1 MRFAVAFAVAVCG
14 LWGQSLTE
22 PLPMIAGDPLQ
33 ALRLSLASG
42 PGRATVERVAA
53 EGAEFNEALKLTTS
67 ALPSNEWDIRVRT
80 LGAAAV
86 KRDDAVLATFWLKC
100 LEPTNGECVVRL
112 NVERRDSPYTK
123 SYSQPLLAGPDWRQF
138 KIYFQMAEDYAPGG
152 YYVDFW
158 FSQQTQVA
166 LLGGVAVNNYGP
178 GVKAV
183 DLGLDPLYEGAA
195 PDAPWRA
202 AAEER
207 IEQIRKGDL
216 AVEVVDG
223 EGNPV
228 PGAEVRARMTR
239 HAFGWGTAIAADL
252 LLGERRSA
260 SGTDVENY
268 RRMFLENFNMVVFE
282 NDLKWPQWEAN
293 RARALN
299 GIQWML
305 DHGITKIRGHNL
317 VWPNWQYLPA
327 DLSKLQSDPEALRK
341 RVLDH
346 IQDEVAATR
355 GSVQEWDVLNEPYT
369 NKALQQILGDAEMA
383 AWFKKAREY
392 DPGVALFVND
402 YNILAA
408 NGADIAHRNG
418 YYDIIRYLI
427 EQEAPLDGIGMQG
440 HFGSPTPPEM
450 MRWIL
455 DRFAPF
461 GKQIEI
467 TEFDFNTKDEALQA
481 AFTRDLL
488 ITAFS
493 HPAVTNF
500 LMWGFWEGSHWLPQG
515 AMVRKDWSVKPN
527 FEVWREMVYGKWWTD
542 EKGAAGEDGVFR
554 VRGFRGD
561 YEVEAAQGERKGR
574 AVVSIGTEGASV
586 KVVLN

>member
-1 MRFAVAFAVAVCG
+1 MRFLAVLAGVTCG
-14 LWGQSLTE
+14 LWGQSPTQPV
-22 PLPMIAGDPLQ
+22 PLIAGDPLQ
-33 ALRLSLASG
+33 ALRLTLGSG
-42 PGRATVERVAA
+42 PGRATAERVAA
-53 EGAEFNEALKLTTS
+53 EGAGFNEALKLTTT
-67 ALPSNEWDIRVRT
+67 ALPANEWDIRVRA

-86 KRDDAVLATFWLKC
+86 KKDDAVLATFWLKC
-100 LEPTNGECVVRL
+100 VEPADGECVIRL

-123 SYSQPLLAGPDWRQF
+123 SYSQPVLAGPEWKQF

-158 FSQQTQVA
+158 FSQQRQVA
-166 LLGGVAVNNYGP
+166 LLGGITVDDYGQ
-178 GVKAV
+178 GVKGV

-195 PDAPWRA
+195 ADAPWRA

-207 IEQIRKGDL
+207 IEKLRKGEL
-216 AVEVVDG
+216 VVEVVDA

-228 PGAEVRARMTR
+228 PGAQVRARMTR

-260 SGTDVENY
+260 SASDVENY
-268 RRMFLENFNMVVFE
+268 RRLLLENFNMVVFE
-282 NDLKWPQWEAN
+282 NDLKWPPWEAN
-293 RARALN
+293 RARALS

-317 VWPNWQYLPA
+317 VWPNWQYLPK
-327 DLSKLQSDPEALRK
+327 DLAELQSDPEALRK

-346 IQDEVAATR
+346 IQDEVTATR

-369 NKALQQILGDAEMA
+369 NKALQKILGDAEMA

-392 DPGVALFVND
+392 DPGVALFIND
-402 YNILAA
+402 YSILSA

-418 YYDIIRYLI
+418 YYEIIRYLG
-427 EQEAPLDGIGMQG
+427 ELEAPVDGIGMQG
-440 HFGSPTPPEM
+440 HFGSPTPPEVM
-450 MRWIL
+450 LRIL
-455 DRFAPF
+455 DRFAQL
-461 GKQIEI
+461 GKPIEI
-467 TEFDFNTKDEALQA
+467 TEFDFNTKDERLQA

-488 ITAFS
+488 TTAFS

-515 AMVRKDWSVKPN
+515 AMVRRDWSAKPN
-527 FEVWREMVYGKWWTD
+527 FEAWREMVYGRWWTD
-542 EKGAAGEDGVFR
+542 EKGAAGEDGVYR
-554 VRGFRGD
+554 VRGFQGD
-561 YEVEAAQGERKGR
+561 YEIEAALGERVGK
-574 AVVSIGTEGASV
+574 ATVSIGAAGTSV